1 MKTSDF
7 DFQLPEELIAQTP
20 LERRDSSRLL
30 TLDKNTGAVGH
41 QHFYDLP
48 RFLRPGDCL
57 VLNDSR
63 VLPARLIGHRPTG
76 GACEVLLLADRG
88 GDLWE
93 CLVRPGR
100 KLKPGAQVLF
110 GDGQLTATVEA
121 ELNDGKRAVRFH
133 YQGIFLEILER
144 LGRMPLPP
152 YIKAELQDQER
163 YQTVYSKVVGSA
175 AAPTAG
181 LHFTPELLEQVREM
195 GVKVC
200 YVTLHV
206 GLGTFRPVKAEEITD
221 HEMHSE
227 FCMISRETA
236 GVINETKKNGGR
248 IICVGTTSCRTVE
261 SFAAEDGTMSERSGW
276 TNIFIYP
283 GYKFKVLD
291 ALITNF
297 HLPQST
303 LIMLVSALAGREH
316 VLAAYEEAV
325 REKYRFFSF
334 GDAMFIAS
342 GIDENSEKPEN
353 PEKST
358 VSGDNR

>member
-20 LERRDSSRLL
+20 LERRDASRLL
-30 TLDKNTGAVGH
+30 TLDKTTGAVGYH
-41 QHFYDLP
+41 HFYDLP

-76 GACEVLLLADRG
+76 GACEVLLLVDRG

-100 KLKPGAQVLF
+100 KLKPGAQVIF

-133 YQGIFLEILER
+133 YQGIFLEILEQ

-152 YIKAELQDQER
+152 YIRAELHDQER
-163 YQTVYSKVVGSA
+163 YQTVYSKVTGSA

-181 LHFTPELLEQVREM
+181 LHFTPELLERVQKM

-200 YVTLHV
+200 CVTLHV
-206 GLGTFRPVKAEEITD
+206 GLGTFRPVKVEEITD

-227 FCMISRETA
+227 FCVISQETA
-236 GVINETKKNGGR
+236 DIINQTKANGGR
-248 IICVGTTSCRTVE
+248 VICVGTTSCRTIE

-334 GDAMFIAS
+334 GDAMFIS
-342 GIDENSEKPEN
+342 
-353 PEKST
+353 
-358 VSGDNR
+358 

>member
-20 LERRDSSRLL
+20 LAQRDSSRLL
-30 TLDKNTGAVGH
+30 ILDKRMGTVKH
-41 QHFYDLP
+41 RHFYDLP
-48 RFLRPGDCL
+48 QFLHPGDCL

-76 GACEVLLLADRG
+76 GTCEVLLLVDRG
-88 GDLWE
+88 EDRWE

-100 KLKPGAQVLF
+100 KLKPGAQVIF

-121 ELNDGKRAVRFH
+121 ELNDGKRTIRFH
-133 YQGIFLEILER
+133 YQGIFLEILEQ
-144 LGRMPLPP
+144 LGKMPLPP
-152 YIKAELQDQER
+152 YIKAELSDQER
-163 YQTVYSKVVGSA
+163 YQTVYSKVAGSA

-181 LHFTPELLEQVREM
+181 LHFTPELLERIRAA
-195 GVKVC
+195 GIKTC
-200 YVTLHV
+200 CVTLHV
-206 GLGTFRPVKAEEITD
+206 GLGTFRPVKAEDIQN

-227 FCMISRETA
+227 FCIITRETA
-236 GVINETKKNGGR
+236 DIINETKRSGGR
-248 IICVGTTSCRTVE
+248 VICVGTTSCRTIE
-261 SFAAEDGTMSERSGW
+261 SFVAEDGTISECSGW

-316 VLAAYEEAV
+316 ILEAYEEAV

-334 GDAMFIAS
+334 GDAMFIT
-342 GIDENSEKPEN
+342 DL
-353 PEKST
+353 
-358 VSGDNR
+358 

>member
-20 LERRDSSRLL
+20 LAQRDSSRLL
-30 TLDKNTGAVGH
+30 ILDKRMGTVKH
-41 QHFYDLP
+41 RHFYDLP
-48 RFLRPGDCL
+48 QFLHPGDCL

-76 GACEVLLLADRG
+76 GTCEVLLLVDMGEDR
-88 GDLWE
+88 WE

-100 KLKPGAQVLF
+100 KLKPGAQVIF

-121 ELNDGKRAVRFH
+121 ELNDGKRTIRFH
-133 YQGIFLEILER
+133 YQGIFLEILEQ

-152 YIKAELQDQER
+152 YIKAELSDQER
-163 YQTVYSKVVGSA
+163 YQTVYSKVAGSA

-181 LHFTPELLEQVREM
+181 LHFTPELLERIRSA
-195 GVKVC
+195 GIKTC
-200 YVTLHV
+200 CVTLHV
-206 GLGTFRPVKAEEITD
+206 GLGTFRPVKAEDIQN

-227 FCMISRETA
+227 FCMITRETA
-236 GVINETKKNGGR
+236 DIINETKRSGGR
-248 IICVGTTSCRTVE
+248 VICVGTTSCRTIE
-261 SFAAEDGTMSERSGW
+261 SFAAEDGTISECSGW

-316 VLAAYEEAV
+316 ILEAYEEAV

-334 GDAMFIAS
+334 GDAMFIT
-342 GIDENSEKPEN
+342 DL
-353 PEKST
+353 
-358 VSGDNR
+358 

>member
-1 MKTSDF
+1 MKTADF

-20 LERRDSSRLL
+20 LERRDGSRLL
-30 TLDKNTGAVGH
+30 TLDKSTGAVGH
-41 QHFYDLP
+41 RHFYDLP
-48 RFLRPGDCL
+48 QLLRPGDCL

-63 VLPARLIGHRPTG
+63 VLPARLIGRRPTG
-76 GACEVLLLADRG
+76 GSCEVLLLADKG
-88 GDLWE
+88 GGVWE

-100 KLKPGAQVLF
+100 KLKPGAQVIF
-110 GDGQLTATVEA
+110 GDGQLTAAVEA
-121 ELNDGKRAVRFH
+121 ELADGKRAVRFH
-133 YQGIFLEILER
+133 CQGVFLEVLER

-163 YQTVYSKVVGSA
+163 YQTVYSKAAGSA

-181 LHFTPELLEQVREM
+181 LHFTPELLGQVEEM

-200 YVTLHV
+200 CVTLHV
-206 GLGTFRPVKAEEITD
+206 GLGTFRPVKAEDIQD

-236 GVINETKKNGGR
+236 DAINEAKRGGGR
-248 IICVGTTSCRTVE
+248 VICVGTTSCRTIE

-303 LIMLVSALAGREH
+303 LIMLVSALAGRER
-316 VLAAYEEAV
+316 VLAAYETAV
-325 REKYRFFSF
+325 RERYRFFSF
-334 GDAMFIAS
+334 GDAMFIS
-342 GIDENSEKPEN
+342 
-353 PEKST
+353 
-358 VSGDNR
+358 